1 MSAIASALIPVAR
14 RSRGRRPLLVIS
26 CLTLTGL
33 AALAPATPPS
43 ASAEVLV
50 PAGSATVDSAPHEGA
65 WDGVDVFV
73 SGGSVRAVQVRTYA
87 HGHIYC
93 VPLQK
98 GWNAVGIEHATA
110 AGSGAELSGAT
121 GCEGGSTGASV
132 PNTVFSVKPGEH
144 WHIDGDVVRCVVH
157 AGGPTGQCH

>member
-121 GCEGGSTGASV
+121 GGEGGSTGASV